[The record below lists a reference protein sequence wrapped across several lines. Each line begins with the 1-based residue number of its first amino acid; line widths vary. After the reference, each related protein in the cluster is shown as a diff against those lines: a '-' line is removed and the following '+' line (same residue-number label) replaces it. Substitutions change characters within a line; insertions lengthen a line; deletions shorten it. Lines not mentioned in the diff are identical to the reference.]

1 MTQRGVPLDM
11 VIRGDLA
18 CFSRPEFAERISY
31 PWITPSAAR
40 AVFEAVFWKPRIR
53 YEIREIRVLREIV
66 FTNFRRNEIGSKI
79 PEKGLGPHSAHLC
92 DRDRQ
97 QRNTVALKDVAY
109 LVTAEMLLNE
119 AIPANGPDDNH
130 GKYSGCFKR
139 RLAKGQ
145 CFHRPYLGMRE
156 LVADVAEPT
165 GEERPIDESFQHGLM
180 LYDFVY
186 PKLGGGKKRRGGAG
200 SPRPLLFQAHM
211 EQGVIRVPPRER
223 VIAEMPG
230 AGA

>member
-1 MTQRGVPLDM
+1 MTQRGVPLVM

-18 CFSRPEFAERISY
+18 CFSRPEFAERITY

-40 AVFEAVFWKPRIR
+40 AVFEAVFWKPRIS
-53 YEIREIRVLREIV
+53 YQIREIHVLSEIKY
-66 FTNFRRNEIGSKI
+66 TNFRRNEIGNKI
-79 PEKGLGPHSAHLC
+79 SETGLGPRSVRHC
-92 DRDRQ
+92 DQDRQ

-109 LVTAEMLLNE
+109 LVKAELLLNE
-119 AIPANGPDDNH
+119 SVPPNGPDDNH

-156 LVADVAEPT
+156 MVADVAEPEGT
-165 GEERPIDESFQHGLM
+165 EQPIEESFAHGLM

-186 PKLGGGKKRRGGAG
+186 PPKTRGKGRGAK
-200 SPRPLLFQAHM
+200 SATPRPLLFQAVM
-211 EQGVIRVPPRER
+211 ER
-223 VIAEMPG
+223 VVAEMPG
-230 AGA
+230 AGP